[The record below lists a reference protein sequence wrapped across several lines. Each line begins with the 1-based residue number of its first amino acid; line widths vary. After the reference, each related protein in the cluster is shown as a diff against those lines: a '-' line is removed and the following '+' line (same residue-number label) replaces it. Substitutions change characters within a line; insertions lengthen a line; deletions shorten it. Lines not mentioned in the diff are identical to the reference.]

1 MSGTKLCFV
10 GKCHELHTQYKKAH
24 LGTALKSNP
33 FSVKSNLSS
42 VRSKHWCYTT
52 VVACQYIKGA
62 YRKERERLFTRACT
76 DSTRGNGLN

>member
-10 GKCHELHTQYKKAH
+10 GKCHELHTQYKRAH

-42 VRSKHWCYTT
+42 VRSKHCC
-52 VVACQYIKGA
+52 VASQLLVYLQPTRCLGSVRSRKG
-62 YRKERERLFTRACT
+62 L
-76 DSTRGNGLN
+76 DSV